1 MSALCPHFSFASFED
16 DVYGRVCSV
25 LAVAEIDFPESSTP
39 EYGSDDASRTVF
51 DGDEDVREKM
61 RVNSP
66 AGVYR
71 FTMLYVIGAGMTR
84 EEFDEGLVVQD
95 LFSHFLRPC

>member
-1 MSALCPHFSFASFED
+1 M
-16 DVYGRVCSV
+16 YGRVCSV

-66 AGVYR
+66 AGVYH
-71 FTMLYVIGAGMTR
+71 L
-84 EEFDEGLVVQD
+84 
-95 LFSHFLRPC
+95 